1 MVPGPDPWPVFPGPG
16 PDPWPVFP
24 GPGPDPWPVFPIPVF
39 PIPVFPIPGFAGRIR
54 RGIRRGGGLGLDQ
67 LLDQKSDHLGT
78 DMLEISHGMISGI
91 WHAGD

>member
-1 MVPGPDPWPVFPGPG
+1 MGPG

-54 RGIRRGGGLGLDQ
+54 RGIRRPY
-67 LLDQKSDHLGT
+67 GT
-78 DMLEISHGMISGI
+78 NIGAIFN
-91 WHAGD
+91 